1 MAELLHNPNQ
11 QFTGANRSGR
21 IEYIDALRGFT
32 MILVVFH
39 HVVAYCWHITLKSG
53 SMNYY
58 FLQMRMP
65 MFFFISGF
73 VLYKASVTWDWQQI
87 VRFFRKK
94 IPVQLIAPFIFFLVF
109 IHVSHIP
116 FVEAITNKSKAGYWF
131 TFVLLVYYVFYAT
144 IRFCIRNER
153 WAGIVMVLLGLVLYK
168 INLPAFYNA
177 IPLPESVK
185 GGLSMIYW
193 EYFLFFVLGTL
204 VKRNFKLVEKYLD
217 KGIILTVCILF
228 YFLVNGFRTRIPI
241 NRSIIELL
249 LTLSAL
255 VFVFSFFRIHRARF
269 SKEHALGRTLQYIGR
284 RTLDVYLIHF
294 FLIPERL
301 SNFNSV
307 FLDHPM
313 QIIADTST
321 LVISLIIIAMSLLIG
336 NIIRLSP
343 LLAHWVFGTKITKP
357 ETPQTH
363 VNDSTNQQEQGQ

>member
-1 MAELLHNPNQ
+1 MAELLNDNRQ
-11 QFTGANRSGR
+11 QATLPGLKSGGR

-39 HVVAYCWHITLKSG
+39 HIVAFCWHITFKSG
-53 SMNYY
+53 SMND
-58 FLQMRMP
+58 FFMQVRMP

-73 VLYKASVTWDWQQI
+73 VLYKAGVVWDWQQI
-87 VRFFRKK
+87 VKFFRKK

-109 IHVSHIP
+109 IHISHIP

-131 TFVLLVYYVFYAT
+131 TFVLLVYYIFYAI
-144 IRFCIRNER
+144 IRGCIRNER

-168 INLPAFYNA
+168 INLPSFYNA

-193 EYFLFFVLGTL
+193 EYFLFFALGTL
-204 VKRNFKLVEKYLD
+204 VKKNFSLVEKYLD

-228 YFLVNGFRTRIPI
+228 YFLVNGFRTLIPV
-241 NRSIIELL
+241 NRSITELL

-255 VFVFSFFRIHRARF
+255 VFLFSFFRIHRARF
-269 SKEHALGRTLQYIGR
+269 SKKHALGRTLQYIGR

-294 FLIPERL
+294 FLVPEQL
-301 SNFNSV
+301 SHFNSV
-307 FLDHPM
+307 FLEHPM
-313 QIIADTST
+313 QIITDSCT
-321 LVISLIIIAMSLLIG
+321 LVLSLIIIAMSLLIG

-343 LLAHWVFGTKITKP
+343 MLAHWIFGAKITKP
-357 ETPQTH
+357 TPPAT
-363 VNDSTNQQEQGQ
+363 NADNSTNQ